1 MTLLAYL
8 FLRLRPAKDVVR
20 YMCKK
25 SRFRL
30 PFQKEHGK
38 RVSALFK
45 FEGQHLYD
53 IYWALGRQF
62 SCKKYLLDRC
72 KSLRLFVNTMNAV
85 DKCSLPIRD
94 NLMEPIDMQL
104 SQKLKT
110 FCSFILHFRNLG
122 YILDIF
128 RKNMTLIAYLF
139 LRLWAAKSVVRYMC
153 KSSAS
158 N

>member
-1 MTLLAYL
+1 MNILEKKMTLIAYL
-8 FLRLRPAKDVVR
+8 FLRLRRAKIVVR

-38 RVSALFK
+38 LVSTLFK
-45 FEGQHLYD
+45 FERQHLYH
-53 IYWALGRQF
+53 IYCSTGREL
-62 SCKKYLLDRC
+62 SCKKSLLVIWE
-72 KSLRLFVNTMNAV
+72 SLRRFVNTMSAV

-94 NLMEPIDMQL
+94 NLMEPLHMQL

-122 YILDIF
+122 
-128 RKNMTLIAYLF
+128 
-139 LRLWAAKSVVRYMC
+139 
-153 KSSAS
+153 
-158 N
+158 